1 MEDEILVENAVEN
14 VTPDE
19 PVIEATPEIIP
30 NNPSSN
36 PLTDGLQMA
45 AYSAG
50 VMLATTVMVNAG
62 GHLLTAAGRGISK
75 GAKWIGGKVSN
86 GLEARKER
94 KLLKKAQK
102 EESSEEETENE
113 D

>member
-1 MEDEILVENAVEN
+1 MADEVKDVVEETISED
-14 VTPDE
+14 P
-19 PVIEATPEIIP
+19 IEVTPEIIP
-30 NNPSSN
+30 DKTTSN

-62 GHLLTAAGRGISK
+62 GQLLNAAGRGISK
-75 GAKWIGGKVSN
+75 GAKWIGGKLKESSEN
-86 GLEARKER
+86 RKQK
-94 KLLKKAQK
+94 KLLKSESK
-102 EESSEEETENE
+102 EAEETESE